1 MRPIDIAQLTYALSS
16 WIVDTEALRWFQH
29 VADGMT
35 VTEVADIYGVS
46 QPGVSRALSRVEQEA
61 GTPLLQRSGR
71 TLRLTLAGAA
81 FKQHV
86 DRLMVDLDDGIAA
99 VEQLLDPG
107 TGVVRLSYPLSLGT
121 WFVPKLIRDF
131 RVVRPRVRFRL
142 QRSAVG
148 EPGAISRLLATR
160 AVDLEITTE
169 RVRGPGVQWRRV
181 AIEPLLLAVPDD
193 HHLAGATDVDLAR
206 VAGEPFIVRRAPS
219 GMREKVLGLCAA
231 AGFEPEIAYEVDD
244 LPTVRGFVGA
254 GLGVSVVPTVGAEA
268 TTQLGPVRF
277 VPLRDEEARREI
289 GIAWL
294 AERRLLPAAESMR
307 RYAVRWGATSDARV

>member
-1 MRPIDIAQLTYALSS
+1 M
-16 WIVDTEALRWFQH
+16 
-29 VADGMT
+29 
-35 VTEVADIYGVS
+35 VS
-46 QPGVSRALSRVEQEA
+46 
-61 GTPLLQRSGR
+61 
-71 TLRLTLAGAA
+71 
-81 FKQHV
+81 
-86 DRLMVDLDDGIAA
+86 
-99 VEQLLDPG
+99 
-107 TGVVRLSYPLSLGT
+107 LSYPLSLGT

-307 RYAVRWGATSDARV
+307 RYAVRWGATSDARA